1 MIIDTFPTWISS
13 PEMASMMELQS
24 EPQEVTRLLLA
35 WNDGDETA
43 LEKLLPLVYDELRH
57 LAKRRMRLER
67 PDHTLQT
74 TALIN
79 EAYLRLVDLRNVQ
92 WQNRAHFFALC
103 AGLMRRILVDFARSR
118 HYAKR
123 GGGAQPVSLDESLVV
138 SPKHSTDLVAVDD
151 ALKALAKVDARKAQV
166 VELRFF
172 GGLTVEE
179 SAEVLKV
186 SPETV
191 RRDWRLAKAWLL
203 RELSHAG

>member
-1 MIIDTFPTWISS
+1 M
-13 PEMASMMELQS
+13 MAAQEQ
-24 EPQEVTRLLLA
+24 PREVTQLLLA
-35 WNDGDETA
+35 WNDGDESA
-43 LEKLLPLVYDELRH
+43 LEKLVPLVYEELRR
-57 LAKRRMRLER
+57 LARRYMRRER

-79 EAYLRLVDLRNVQ
+79 EAYLQLVDIRNVH

-103 AGLMRRILVDFARSR
+103 ARLMRRILVDFARTR
-118 HYAKR
+118 NYAKR
-123 GGGAQPVSLDESLVV
+123 GGGARPLSLDESPAV
-138 SPKHSTDLVAVDD
+138 SPARSTDLVAVDE
-151 ALKALAKVDARKAQV
+151 ALNALTKIDDRKAQV

-191 RRDWRLAKAWLL
+191 RRDWRLAKVWLL
-203 RELSHAG
+203 RELRAG

>member
-1 MIIDTFPTWISS
+1 M
-13 PEMASMMELQS
+13 MAAQG

-35 WNDGDETA
+35 WNQGDESA
-43 LEKLLPLVYDELRH
+43 LEKLVPQVYQELRR
-57 LAKRRMRLER
+57 LAKRQMRGEH

-79 EAYLRLVDLRNVQ
+79 EAYLRLVDLRNIQ

-103 AGLMRRILVDFARSR
+103 ARLMRRILVDFARSR

-123 GGGAQPVSLDESLVV
+123 GGGAHPVSLDRSLVV
-138 SPKHSTDLVAVDD
+138 SPAHSTDLVAVDD
-151 ALKALAKVDARKAQV
+151 ALKALTKVDARKAQV

-179 SAEVLKV
+179 TAEVLKV

-191 RRDWRLAKAWLL
+191 QRDWELAKAWLL
-203 RELSHAG
+203 RELSQGRSHGA

>member
-1 MIIDTFPTWISS
+1 MTET
-13 PEMASMMELQS
+13 QS
-24 EPQEVTRLLLA
+24 EPQDFTRLLLA
-35 WNDGDETA
+35 WNGGDESA
-43 LEKLLPLVYDELRH
+43 LQKLVPQVYQELRR
-57 LAKRRMRLER
+57 LAKRQMRGEH

-103 AGLMRRILVDFARSR
+103 ARLMRNILVDFARSR

-123 GGGAQPVSLDESLVV
+123 GGGAQAVSLEESLVV
-138 SPKHSTDLVAVDD
+138 SPSHSTDLVAVDD
-151 ALKALAKVDARKAQV
+151 ALKGLAKVDDRKAQV

-172 GGLTVEE
+172 GGLTAEE

-186 SPETV
+186 SAETV
-191 RRDWRLAKAWLL
+191 RRDWRLAKVWLL
-203 RELSHAG
+203 RELSRGG

>member
-1 MIIDTFPTWISS
+1 MGMI
-13 PEMASMMELQS
+13 ASQDG
-24 EPQEVTRLLLA
+24 PQEVTRLLLA
-35 WNDGDETA
+35 WNDGDESA
-43 LEKLLPLVYDELRH
+43 LEKLVPQVYQELRR
-57 LAKRRMRLER
+57 LARRHMLRER

-79 EAYLRLVDLRNVQ
+79 EAYLRLVDLRNVH

-103 AGLMRRILVDFARSR
+103 ARLMRRILVDFARSR

-151 ALKALAKVDARKAQV
+151 ALKALAQVDARKAQV

-191 RRDWRLAKAWLL
+191 QRDWKLAKAWLL
-203 RELSHAG
+203 RELSQAG

>member
-1 MIIDTFPTWISS
+1 M
-13 PEMASMMELQS
+13 MAAQGES
-24 EPQEVTRLLLA
+24 QEVTRLLLA
-35 WNDGDETA
+35 WNDGDESA
-43 LEKLLPLVYDELRH
+43 LEKLVPLVYGELRR
-57 LAKRRMRLER
+57 LAKRQMWGEH

-79 EAYLRLVDLRNVQ
+79 EAYIKLVDLRNVH

-103 AGLMRRILVDFARSR
+103 ARLMRRILVDFARSR

-123 GGGAQPVSLDESLVV
+123 GGGAQPISLDESLVV
-138 SPKHSTDLVAVDD
+138 SPAHSTDLVAVDD
-151 ALKALAKVDARKAQV
+151 ALKALAKVDARKAQM

-179 SAEVLKV
+179 AAEVLKV

-191 RRDWRLAKAWLL
+191 QRDWKLAKAWLL
-203 RELSHAG
+203 RELSGGR

>member
-1 MIIDTFPTWISS
+1 MLVTQEQPR
-13 PEMASMMELQS
+13 
-24 EPQEVTRLLLA
+24 EVTQLLLA
-35 WNDGDETA
+35 WNEGDESA
-43 LEKLLPLVYDELRH
+43 LEKLVPLVYEELRR

-79 EAYLRLVDLRNVQ
+79 EAYLRLVDVRNVR

-103 AGLMRRILVDFARSR
+103 AGLMRRILVDYARTR

-123 GGGAQPVSLDESLVV
+123 GGGAQPVSLDQPLPVAPER
-138 SPKHSTDLVAVDD
+138 SPDLVAVDD
-151 ALKALAKVDARKAQV
+151 ALHALAEVDARKAQV

-172 GGLTVEE
+172 GGLTADET
-179 SAEVLKV
+179 AEVLKV

-191 RRDWRLAKAWLL
+191 RRDWKLAKVWLL
-203 RELSHAG
+203 RKLSAE